1 MANDGEND
9 SLNRHILRMLCFNQC
24 TNSSAVNYKQLTF
37 VLLVKVLR
45 SKWKDNIKMDLKG
58 IGCEGL
64 GWINLIQEREK

>member
-1 MANDGEND
+1 MAIDSDSD
-9 SLNRHILRMLCFNQC
+9 SLKLRMLCFNQWKNY
-24 TNSSAVNYKQLTF
+24 TAVNYKLFAF

-45 SKWKDNIKMDLKG
+45 RKLKDNIKMDLKG